1 MLSIE
6 LGIVELIHCLLII
19 IIHCFTLKM
28 LTLRIKVFLALTELL
43 LGNLVFCRHSF
54 LCLIIR
60 FLLSQPLFNQSDPI
74 IQIMLLLLFVCLI
87 NFKTSPSCIYI
98 NSRIGDL
105 FLVLLARIPYMLHNF
120 KLFYFSLFGVPFSMC
135 EFCCRGRHKLIS
147 WWTRPALLDFFS
159 DLLQAGVLIRW

>member
-6 LGIVELIHCLLII
+6 LGIVELVHCLLII

-74 IQIMLLLLFVCLI
+74 IQIMLLLLFVCLT
-87 NFKTSPSCIYI
+87 NFNTSPSCIYI

-105 FLVLLARIPYMLHNF
+105 FLVLLARIPYMMLHNF
-120 KLFYFSLFGVPFSMC
+120 KLFYLWVTLPMC
-135 EFCCRGRHKLIS
+135 EFCCRGRHKLVS
-147 WWTRPALLDFFS
+147 WWTPPALLDFLS
-159 DLLQAGVLIRW
+159 DLLQPCVLIRW

>member
-1 MLSIE
+1 MLCIE
-6 LGIVELIHCLLII
+6 LGIVELVHCLLII

-87 NFKTSPSCIYI
+87 NFNTSASCIYI
-98 NSRIGDL
+98 NSRIGDNF
-105 FLVLLARIPYMLHNF
+105 FLVLLACIPYMLNNF
-120 KLFYFSLFGVPFSMC
+120 KLFYFSLLRVSLPMC
-135 EFCCRGRHKLIS
+135 EFCCRGWH
-147 WWTRPALLDFFS
+147 
-159 DLLQAGVLIRW
+159 